1 MEIIG
6 LVPNIAHTGYHILYR
21 GLEAK
26 LLPHKLT
33 IGNFYPWFCAR
44 KHSLH
49 RVVVR
54 FELPSPWGQ
63 LITLKGAQA
72 APADLVEYYVECD
85 LVARGLID
93 GQIRYIQKLIYPGAL
108 W

>member
-1 MEIIG
+1 M
-6 LVPNIAHTGYHILYR
+6 
-21 GLEAK
+21 
-26 LLPHKLT
+26 
-33 IGNFYPWFCAR
+33 
-44 KHSLH
+44 
-49 RVVVR
+49 
-54 FELPSPWGQ
+54 Q

-93 GQIRYIQKLIYPGAL
+93 GQIRCIQKLLPNNPGAL